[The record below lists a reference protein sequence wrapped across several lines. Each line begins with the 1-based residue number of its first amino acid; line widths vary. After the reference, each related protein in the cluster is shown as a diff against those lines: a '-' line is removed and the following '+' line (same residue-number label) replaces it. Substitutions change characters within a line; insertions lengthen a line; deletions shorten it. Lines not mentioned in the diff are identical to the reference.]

1 MSIVSLFSTFVILFV
16 LVFSFNFCVLFYA
29 FENKQISEKYRAILL
44 IAIISVAILSLLGII
59 TSSISFG
66 FSITLV
72 LFGSAEIIS
81 AVIIAALYIACN
93 YYKGQSYDRNYLLL
107 YCSCCVVRDVQ
118 YGVIQRAKPASMVT
132 FVNCWVC
139 GCTSNVVYQ

>member
-1 MSIVSLFSTFVILFV
+1 MSIVSLFSTFVVLFV

-29 FENKQISEKYRAILL
+29 FECNHAGEQSSPEHKQISEKYRAILL
-44 IAIISVAILSLLGII
+44 ITIISIFILSLLGII

-66 FSITLV
+66 SSITLV

-93 YYKGQSYDRNYLLL
+93 YYKG
-107 YCSCCVVRDVQ
+107 
-118 YGVIQRAKPASMVT
+118 
-132 FVNCWVC
+132 
-139 GCTSNVVYQ
+139 

>member
-29 FENKQISEKYRAILL
+29 FECNHAGEQSSPEHKQISEKYRAILL

-93 YYKGQSYDRNYLLL
+93 YYKG
-107 YCSCCVVRDVQ
+107 
-118 YGVIQRAKPASMVT
+118 
-132 FVNCWVC
+132 
-139 GCTSNVVYQ
+139 

>member
-16 LVFSFNFCVLFYA
+16 LVFSFNFCVLFYV
-29 FENKQISEKYRAILL
+29 FENKQISEKYQSILL
-44 IAIISVAILSLLGII
+44 VAIISIAILSLLGII

-93 YYKGQSYDRNYLLL
+93 YYKG
-107 YCSCCVVRDVQ
+107 
-118 YGVIQRAKPASMVT
+118 
-132 FVNCWVC
+132 
-139 GCTSNVVYQ
+139 

>member
-16 LVFSFNFCVLFYA
+16 LVFSFNFCVLFYV

-93 YYKGQSYDRNYLLL
+93 YYKG
-107 YCSCCVVRDVQ
+107 
-118 YGVIQRAKPASMVT
+118 
-132 FVNCWVC
+132 
-139 GCTSNVVYQ
+139 

>member
-16 LVFSFNFCVLFYA
+16 LVFSFNFCALFYA

-93 YYKGQSYDRNYLLL
+93 YYKG
-107 YCSCCVVRDVQ
+107 
-118 YGVIQRAKPASMVT
+118 
-132 FVNCWVC
+132 
-139 GCTSNVVYQ
+139 